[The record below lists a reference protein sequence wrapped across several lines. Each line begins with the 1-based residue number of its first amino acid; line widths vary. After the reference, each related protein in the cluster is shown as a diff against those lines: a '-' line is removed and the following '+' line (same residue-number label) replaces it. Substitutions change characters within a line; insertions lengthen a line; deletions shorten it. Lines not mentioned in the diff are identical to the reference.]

1 MSSSLFG
8 NLTDAQ
14 TDAIA
19 AAGLERLIGR
29 RSGFSRRTVAL
40 STSFIQNSEESFF
53 SQGVGWV
60 AGVQELPPDSKES
73 TRSRGGPW
81 YGDTNSYYMD
91 LGIDLEGLPAGWA
104 PSAPGVADYWYATR
118 SGAGGII
125 TATASLVDD
134 GDTLTYHRL
143 DLHHQVVLTTVSAV
157 WGGAGVPAVGSPFS
171 VTAATKREAGA
182 YKAIGVVFAS
192 SAGST
197 TFVIHNGGTLADG
210 DTIAAAGGTF
220 TINTGGGDVIGSPN
234 VRVPGQEVTW
244 AGATT
249 GTFTIG
255 DKVTAPSGHAAI
267 VTRYDS
273 GAKTLWLTPMS
284 SGEFVVGE
292 VLTNASQTG
301 ASAALTVATWDTIVA
316 TNAGVYNRSITL
328 GPLAVFKEG
337 TWGTLRTWNDPAR
350 PTVLPQ
356 ELGHSWP
363 LGAVG
368 PQFADRRYMRIQ
380 LSSALHGWL
389 VGQHIRQQEDPV
401 GGFGQADGKIV
412 AVAGDTLDIVPIAG
426 ALTLGGFMSGGTVEN
441 IRVPGPTYT
450 ILPTLTGWP
459 RNFWPG
465 VAADQGV
472 CAWRRG
478 IPIPAGHLGRR
489 GGALLITLAG
499 RYTSVLPAG
508 ETNILELII
517 GYDIKYAS
525 EFGGL
530 KEIPTNQ
537 RLGWRIEVPAAANG
551 IFWAQIECRAVHP
564 QTQIWSGR
572 ILMSPSVFGEFVDYP
587 AVVGSVDK
595 PLLPI
600 YRAFT
605 AGARPPRPE
614 ERDCNLSVMLRCDG
628 TAGGGVHPPQAFG
641 TVGVATTAQLPSPTR
656 LMMAVFHAHAEAIEA
671 N

>member
-210 DTIAAAGGTF
+210 D
-220 TINTGGGDVIGSPN
+220 
-234 VRVPGQEVTW
+234 
-244 AGATT
+244 
-249 GTFTIG
+249 
-255 DKVTAPSGHAAI
+255 
-267 VTRYDS
+267 
-273 GAKTLWLTPMS
+273 
-284 SGEFVVGE
+284 
-292 VLTNASQTG
+292 
-301 ASAALTVATWDTIVA
+301 
-316 TNAGVYNRSITL
+316 
-328 GPLAVFKEG
+328 
-337 TWGTLRTWNDPAR
+337 
-350 PTVLPQ
+350 
-356 ELGHSWP
+356 
-363 LGAVG
+363 
-368 PQFADRRYMRIQ
+368 
-380 LSSALHGWL
+380 LSLI
-389 VGQHIRQQEDPV
+389 HI
-401 GGFGQADGKIV
+401 
-412 AVAGDTLDIVPIAG
+412 
-426 ALTLGGFMSGGTVEN
+426 
-441 IRVPGPTYT
+441 
-450 ILPTLTGWP
+450 
-459 RNFWPG
+459 
-465 VAADQGV
+465 
-472 CAWRRG
+472 
-478 IPIPAGHLGRR
+478 
-489 GGALLITLAG
+489 
-499 RYTSVLPAG
+499 
-508 ETNILELII
+508 
-517 GYDIKYAS
+517 
-525 EFGGL
+525 
-530 KEIPTNQ
+530 
-537 RLGWRIEVPAAANG
+537 
-551 IFWAQIECRAVHP
+551 
-564 QTQIWSGR
+564 
-572 ILMSPSVFGEFVDYP
+572 
-587 AVVGSVDK
+587 
-595 PLLPI
+595 
-600 YRAFT
+600 
-605 AGARPPRPE
+605 
-614 ERDCNLSVMLRCDG
+614 
-628 TAGGGVHPPQAFG
+628 
-641 TVGVATTAQLPSPTR
+641 
-656 LMMAVFHAHAEAIEA
+656 
-671 N
+671 